1 MRISDWSSD
10 VCSSDLGALLPQQRG
25 ILQAADL
32 VAYAGGVFE
41 LQVAGVLVHLLL
53 QRLEPGHG
61 LGGVHRRVI
70 LGLLGDLALPAAD
83 LLLQRRLA
91 ARAVPDVDDVL
102 APRLRR
108 YPVLGVVLA
117 TDRSARRGRVCHYVT
132 RAVGAV

>member
-10 VCSSDLGALLPQQRG
+10 VCSSDLFVFPVTRTRRSAPWARRDSTGRHRAHGALLPQQRG

-70 LGLLGDLALPAAD
+70 LGLLEIG
-83 LLLQRRLA
+83 
-91 ARAVPDVDDVL
+91 RAHV
-102 APRLRR
+102 
-108 YPVLGVVLA
+108 
-117 TDRSARRGRVCHYVT
+117 
-132 RAVGAV
+132 